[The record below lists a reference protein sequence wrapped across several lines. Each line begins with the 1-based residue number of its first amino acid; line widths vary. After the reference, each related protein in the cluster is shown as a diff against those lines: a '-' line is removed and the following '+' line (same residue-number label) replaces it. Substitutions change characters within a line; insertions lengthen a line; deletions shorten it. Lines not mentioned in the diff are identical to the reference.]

1 MKKFRIVTL
10 ILILTAALMFASCD
24 KKNTEELTTEELTTE
39 PVKEIVSM
47 QQSSYMAENQGIA
60 VSSVCNVTGKFNE
73 DGSSRDVTDVSG
85 IIVCNNSEKSLQ
97 YAEIRETFPDGT
109 VYTYKVS
116 TVPPGESCR
125 VAETAASSYRD
136 LQHETPTWEFVNVAF
151 FTEEPSAH
159 DDMLKFSG
167 AESILNVQ
175 NISGADIPDNIVIY
189 YKDYEDGILAS
200 GITYRVTVEGGLA
213 ADAITQVMAKHYVPE
228 NSMIMFVEFI
238 SPEAE

>member
-1 MKKFRIVTL
+1 MKKNRIAAL
-10 ILILTAALMFASCD
+10 IFCLTAALMLASCD
-24 KKNTEELTTEELTTE
+24 KKAEEITTE
-39 PVKEIVSM
+39 PSVENVSV
-47 QQSSYMAENQGIA
+47 QQISYLAENQGIA

-97 YAEIRETFPDGT
+97 YAEIQETFPDGT

-125 VAETAASSYRD
+125 VAEASASVFRD
-136 LQHETPTWEFVNVAF
+136 LAHETPTWEFVNVAF

-159 DDMLKFSG
+159 DDRLKFSG

-175 NISGADIPDNIVIY
+175 NISGTDITDTIVIY
-189 YKDYEDGILAS
+189 YKDYEYGLLAS
-200 GITYRVTVEGGLA
+200 GITYRVTVDGGLE

-228 NSMIMFVEFI
+228 NSIIMFVDFV

>member
-1 MKKFRIVTL
+1 MKINYFVAL
-10 ILILTAALMFASCD
+10 ILCLTTALMFASCD
-24 KKNTEELTTEELTTE
+24 KKTTEELTTEELTAE
-39 PVKEIVSM
+39 PVKEIVSV
-47 QQSSYMAENQGIA
+47 QQSSYMAENQGIV
-60 VSSVCNVTGKFNE
+60 VSGVCKVPVRFDEE
-73 DGSSRDVTDVSG
+73 DSSGDVTDVSG
-85 IIVCNNSEKSLQ
+85 IIVSNYTEKSLQ

-109 VYTYKVS
+109 VYTYKVT

-125 VAETAASSYRD
+125 VAEASASGYRD
-136 LQHETPTWEFVNVAF
+136 LRHETPTWEFINVAF

>member
-1 MKKFRIVTL
+1 MKRFCITAL
-10 ILILTAALMFASCD
+10 ILCLTAVLMLSSCD
-24 KKNTEELTTEELTTE
+24 KTAEEITTE
-39 PVKEIVSM
+39 PSIEDVSV
-47 QQSSYMAENQGIA
+47 QKISYMAENQGIA

-85 IIVCNNSEKSLQ
+85 IIVSNYTEKSLQ

-109 VYTYKVS
+109 VYTYQVS

-125 VAETAASSYRD
+125 VAEASASEYRD
-136 LQHETPTWEFVNVAF
+136 LRHETPTWEFINVAF

-189 YKDYEDGILAS
+189 YKDYENGLLAS
-200 GITYRVTVEGGLA
+200 GITYRVTVEGGLE
-213 ADAITQVMAKHYVPE
+213 ADAIKQVMAKHYIPE
-228 NSMIMFVEFI
+228 NSMIMFVEFV
-238 SPEAE
+238 SSEAE